1 MVEYIV
7 FYLLFDGFKEAI
19 RYKVGSNISR
29 MARRIHRNRSRRG
42 KPRVNKGI
50 LFKALMIQCVL
61 LAVTV
66 FVIVLDTPESE
77 PPRFEGKASVAV
89 KKRGLSGGST
99 ARTLYETD
107 EAVGADSA
115 TIGRLGFAQ

>member
-1 MVEYIV
+1 MVEHVVI
-7 FYLLFDGFKEAI
+7 YLLVDGFKEAI

-42 KPRVNKGI
+42 KPSVNKGT
-50 LFKALMIQCVL
+50 LFIALMIQCVL

-77 PPRFEGKASVAV
+77 PPRFEGKASVVV
-89 KKRGLSGGST
+89 KK
-99 ARTLYETD
+99 EEFK
-107 EAVGADSA
+107 EA
-115 TIGRLGFAQ
+115 